1 MESSQR
7 FEILVTPDSGEGV
20 HPQIMKL
27 ISNSPEGLELE
38 MKEIPHVESALSLL
52 KNGHGDLVAVSG
64 KWWHEN
70 RDSSLSGKLVLPRR
84 EPTRVLVGE
93 NKPEYIPKGG
103 IVVVDCELIKRQF
116 LRLRNDLKLV
126 FAEEI
131 GDPPQDN
138 FEKIKWLE
146 EKRSSEKI
154 DGYVTTRSAYNS
166 LNSKVRRHTLGIQ
179 KDNEER
185 FRFIPV
191 PLEGYTVLV
200 SRLDFPASSFA
211 PVIDV
216 GASLSYRLE
225 MTLLDNIP
233 SNLHD
238 KIGIYIEQ
246 RKLGAI
252 LREANKIGDE
262 FALREISLNQ
272 KDFSE
277 NKNRIELILEL
288 LNKEGTITASVDRVF
303 SVEESHTALIVA
315 LKDWSQIID
324 ILKENPE
331 EEKRGRM
338 KDLMNLYIDEMIKEN
353 RISENNVF
361 SPKLKDDDLQ

>member
-20 HPQIMKL
+20 HPQIVKL
-27 ISNSPEGLELE
+27 TSNPPNGLELE
-38 MKEIPHVESALSLL
+38 MKEIPHIESAISLL
-52 KNGHGDLVAVSG
+52 KDGHGDLVAVSG
-64 KWWHEN
+64 RWWHEN
-70 RDSSLSGKLVLPRR
+70 RDSSLAVNLVLPRR

-103 IVVVDCELIKRQF
+103 IIVVDCELIKRQF

-126 FAEEI
+126 FADEI
-131 GDPPQDN
+131 GDSPKDD
-138 FEKIKWLE
+138 FERIKWLE
-146 EKRSSEKI
+146 EKRSSGEI

-166 LNSKVRRHTLGIQ
+166 LDAKVRRHTLGIQ
-179 KDNEER
+179 RDNEER

-191 PLEGYTVLV
+191 PLEGYTVFV
-200 SRLDFPASSFA
+200 SRQDFPASAFA

-225 MTLLDNIP
+225 LTLLDNIP

-252 LREANKIGDE
+252 LREANKVGDE

-272 KDFSE
+272 KNFSE

-303 SVEESHTALIVA
+303 SVEESHTGLINA
-315 LKDWSQIID
+315 LKDWSHIIE
-324 ILKENPE
+324 ILKEYPE

-338 KDLMNLYIDEMIKEN
+338 RELMNLYIDEMINEN
-353 RISENNVF
+353 RISETDVF
-361 SPKLKDDDLQ
+361 SPKLNDDDLQ